1 MTRPPTAPQFPPAVG
16 SLYLSADHL
25 VFQDPV
31 LHNRRVIA
39 LSKVTD
45 VRRVPVELQ
54 QARMILAHLPGF
66 SLLARGGNL
75 SNISLVNALARLAGF
90 TSAKGRPALQAPTA
104 GEVTPACA
112 KQSGHSPLPSSDDRD
127 GEREVEKFIAALPA
141 SPAPAH
147 TVKDARPGREF
158 APGASQTRSSSEPR
172 GMPAQRSSDAHR
184 GLPSDPAA
192 CVNASPTAGLSAGDV
207 AGDVG
212 QADEKGFMGLTAL
225 LMRWPGDGIAKFQFV
240 ELSGEICT
248 SWIRHVNELVLA
260 HKLARAREDR
270 ELDKVPC
277 VCVCVQPT
285 RCHVCVCVR
294 VCVCVCVCLYRRV

>member
-112 KQSGHSPLPSSDDRD
+112 KRLRRRTRSRTRGRAASSR
-127 GEREVEKFIAALPA
+127 
-141 SPAPAH
+141 PAPL
-147 TVKDARPGREF
+147 RPGRL
-158 APGASQTRSSSEPR
+158 RS
-172 GMPAQRSSDAHR
+172 
-184 GLPSDPAA
+184 LAA
-192 CVNASPTAGLSAGDV
+192 CLRSA
-207 AGDVG
+207 
-212 QADEKGFMGLTAL
+212 
-225 LMRWPGDGIAKFQFV
+225 R
-240 ELSGEICT
+240 
-248 SWIRHVNELVLA
+248 
-260 HKLARAREDR
+260 
-270 ELDKVPC
+270 
-277 VCVCVQPT
+277 PT
-285 RCHVCVCVR
+285 RTEASLPILQR
-294 VCVCVCVCLYRRV
+294 A